1 MAGYIISKFA
11 APCRL
16 ESNLFV
22 NGKTKLI
29 SKLQLYD
36 SSYYQV
42 VNVSRIWK
50 LNPAKWYL
58 GYLIKSFV

>member
-11 APCRL
+11 APCRP

-36 SSYYQV
+36 SSY
-42 VNVSRIWK
+42 
-50 LNPAKWYL
+50 
-58 GYLIKSFV
+58 